1 MSNSRTRIMTLA
13 RHEYRA
19 AVRSRVLVAL
29 IGILVLVTVV
39 SVYIAAADYRS
50 QLADYEAYRLAA
62 QAGGLK
68 RIAPSPLALL
78 SLLRGAMEY
87 IEIIGAIIAITLGY
101 LSVSR
106 ERANR
111 TLPLIRSRP
120 VTSRD
125 LAAGNALGAVGLIS
139 TLVAATAVVGIL
151 CLGFIGN
158 DWINGAQA
166 FKLLLAY
173 VASVLYMFVFYCLG
187 LVSAARSKVAANGL
201 MFALGVWLIVVL
213 VLPQIG
219 DTLDADN
226 QVPGGLFSALALAKP
241 QETKILS
248 HFGTYEFV
256 RTGIEELS
264 FAKHYE
270 RFAFAMT
277 DVKAKDRVLTM
288 PKLLWEKRHDIEW
301 TFFYLVAL
309 GGAMFTT
316 FGRRTSRVRKPTKT
330 RTAINP
336 QGAEK

>member
-1 MSNSRTRIMTLA
+1 MNDSRTRIMTLA

-19 AVRSRVLVAL
+19 AIRSRVLVAL
-29 IGILVLVTVV
+29 IGVLVLVTVV
-39 SVYIAAADYRS
+39 SVYIAAADYRG
-50 QLADYEAYRLAA
+50 QLADYEAYRRAA
-62 QAGGLK
+62 AAGGVQ

-87 IEIIGAIIAITLGY
+87 IEIIGAIIAIALGY

-111 TLPLIRSRP
+111 TLPLIQSRP
-120 VTSRD
+120 VTARE
-125 LAAGNALGAVGLIS
+125 LATGNALGALALIT
-139 TLVAATAVVGIL
+139 TLVAATAVVGVL
-151 CLGFIGN
+151 CLGLIGN

-166 FKLLLAY
+166 VKLLLAY

-187 LVSAARSKVAANGL
+187 VACTARSKVAANGL
-201 MFALGVWLIVVL
+201 MLALGIWLIVVL

-226 QVPGGLFSALALAKP
+226 QVPGGLFSALTVSKP
-241 QETKILS
+241 QEDKILS

-277 DVKAKDRVLTM
+277 DVKEKYRGFTLGE
-288 PKLLWEKRHDIEW
+288 LLNEKRVDIAW
-301 TFFYLVAL
+301 MAFYVVLLGAAL
-309 GGAMFTT
+309 RRSFT
-316 FGRRTSRVRKPTKT
+316 RRATIPQ
-330 RTAINP
+330 
-336 QGAEK
+336 QGAS